1 MNKNPFAPQPSYNP
15 PQPPLPPGPPPPQ
28 PSQPDYSAYWAAAA
42 AAQSHATP
50 SYNAQWPGSA
60 APAPAAPAR
69 PPAEQSNLYANYGY
83 GGQQSFQWQAQQQQ
97 QRAPQIQFQP
107 PQPQPPPPQQYNP
120 YQPQQAAA
128 FAQPY
133 VPQAGPTP
141 LPPPPIVQQP
151 YAPPQHQQQQQR
163 QFFPPPQRHNQP
175 HQPQHQQH
183 QQFAHGVHHTPP
195 QHLPPAK
202 RIKYEASGPH
212 ARPPPQQVPPPP
224 QPQFQPPPPPP
235 GPMGQQS
242 QMGGGFG
249 AGRPNGQ
256 GGSMPRGGGPG
267 GRGGGGAGRGRGGN
281 MGNNRGGS
289 GRGRGGSMYNSSGRG
304 GGQGGQQLKGHGS
317 RGNFGGNRDYGNR
330 RGGSFSGGGSGG
342 VSGGGHGHQQGAG
355 GSYRGRGQGPN
366 YGSNYTRGGRH
377 ESGGT
382 FGSRDGVMSSSFV
395 STTSSSGKK
404 DENRRTL
411 TDFKIV
417 GLEVREL
424 DWSWGVLPSA
434 EVPAKDEPTDAE
446 HVPPMASPQNE
457 DETSNAE
464 PAQGPVE
471 APATST
477 DSAPSQPAKQESDD
491 AVPIKG
497 EPSTA
502 GDTTEPSTPAP
513 SSVPTTKALSD
524 MPAPSPP
531 PSRIRIYFHTPVTPD
546 DSHPIPH
553 GTGSFNLASS
563 SDAGTRKGK
572 RKKLEDDDGDIEER
586 RAPPP
591 PPGGQHERAMSVE
604 GVDRDSVAPS
614 VAETTSEGDWLMAAI
629 GEDEGDEADGEG
641 DLHVSE
647 VDPQA
652 DGDGSGYVA
661 ETEDGNIGGTG
672 SDHDHDHVDEGE
684 SGLSNHDSV
693 PEDPPGLGD
702 GQLLDDAHSALAASR
717 EAGAKGSSDAPSG
730 STGAGGAVQ
739 ELNGHGSVAIPH
751 PEQQSPEPP
760 GVAVVVQ
767 EQSDVAVKPAA
778 EPAPS
783 AVSLDVPIVAVS
795 DASDS
800 TVASSHASADSVI
813 APPEPT
819 VTAAEQSADSV
830 SSPDAQV
837 PPSTQPDSITS
848 SADGGDLPLTQEI
861 SFGDV
866 RSSTLNDDT
875 AYDSATQVE
884 TQIDELASPEATT
897 LISGSSISTYGEL
910 NQLPLK
916 ADPHPGLPT
925 PSANR
930 LSISYAGGT
939 KRLVINAEVVESL
952 KVFRAEGRIEVR
964 MTLEKEETNGLNGVL
979 IESLSEATKSYTP
992 LETLSAAVESDST
1005 VPPFSKATLPCKV
1018 ILLVHLDTERPL
1030 SEPKWV
1036 KSGDVQEWLKSM
1048 FGRMFWVAGDAA
1060 EGWEKKIEVVD
1071 PDPAPTIWTVLE
1083 GWSVNSP
1090 VGTLTERQR
1099 FLRTHMTESD
1109 NILEILLRLVR
1120 GERATPFSQ
1129 SSPAISAPSI
1139 SGPLLSALSQGS
1151 AHGAQQT
1158 HVSLAVLAMVRM
1170 AVEYAKRAVGEE
1182 KGKSEVEERVGEIIR
1197 CLPSHL
1203 LYKSLDGIFK
1213 EWKVEKKGG
1222 R

>member
-1 MNKNPFAPQPSYNP
+1 S
-15 PQPPLPPGPPPPQ
+15 
-28 PSQPDYSAYWAAAA
+28 
-42 AAQSHATP
+42 
-50 SYNAQWPGSA
+50 
-60 APAPAAPAR
+60 
-69 PPAEQSNLYANYGY
+69 
-83 GGQQSFQWQAQQQQ
+83 
-97 QRAPQIQFQP
+97 
-107 PQPQPPPPQQYNP
+107 
-120 YQPQQAAA
+120 
-128 FAQPY
+128 
-133 VPQAGPTP
+133 
-141 LPPPPIVQQP
+141 
-151 YAPPQHQQQQQR
+151 
-163 QFFPPPQRHNQP
+163 
-175 HQPQHQQH
+175 
-183 QQFAHGVHHTPP
+183 
-195 QHLPPAK
+195 
-202 RIKYEASGPH
+202 
-212 ARPPPQQVPPPP
+212 
-224 QPQFQPPPPPP
+224 
-235 GPMGQQS
+235 MGQQS

-256 GGSMPRGGGPG
+256 GGSMSRGGGPG
-267 GRGGGGAGRGRGGN
+267 GRGGSGVGRGRGGN
-281 MGNNRGGS
+281 MGNNRGGT
-289 GRGRGGSMYNSSGRG
+289 GRGRGGSMYSSSGRG

-317 RGNFGGNRDYGNR
+317 RGNLGGNRDYGNR

-366 YGSNYTRGGRH
+366 YSNNYTRGGRH
-377 ESGGT
+377 EGGGT
-382 FGSRDGVMSSSFV
+382 FGSRDGVTSSSFV

-424 DWSWGVLPSA
+424 DWSWGLLPSA
-434 EVPAKDEPTDAE
+434 EVPAKDEPVDGE
-446 HVPPMASPQNE
+446 HVPPTASAQTE

-464 PAQGPVE
+464 PAQEPTE
-471 APATST
+471 AHATST
-477 DSAPSQPAKQESDD
+477 DTAPSSPAKQESGD
-491 AVPIKG
+491 AVPIKA
-497 EPSTA
+497 ESSTA
-502 GDTTEPSTPAP
+502 GDATEPSTPAP

-553 GTGSFNLASS
+553 GTGSFSLASS
-563 SDAGTRKGK
+563 NDAGTRKGK

-604 GVDRDSVAPS
+604 GIDRDSVAPS

-629 GEDEGDEADGEG
+629 GEDEGDDADGEG

-661 ETEDGNIGGTG
+661 ETEDVSTIIHALVLNHEQPVPALVPTSLTFCSFRCEGNIGGAA
-672 SDHDHDHVDEGE
+672 SDHDHDHADGGE
-684 SGLSNHDSV
+684 HGLSNHDSV

-702 GQLLDDAHSALAASR
+702 GQLLDDAHSALAASV

-730 STGAGGAVQ
+730 PTGAGGAVQ
-739 ELNGHGSVAIPH
+739 ELLNGHSSIAIPH
-751 PEQQSPEPP
+751 PEQQSPEALD
-760 GVAVVVQ
+760 VAVVVQ
-767 EQSDVAVKPAA
+767 EQSDVLVKPAA

-783 AVSLDVPIVAVS
+783 AISSDVPVVVVS
-795 DASDS
+795 DAPDS
-800 TVASSHASADSVI
+800 TVASSHASVDSVI
-813 APPEPT
+813 APPEPAAP
-819 VTAAEQSADSV
+819 AAEQSADSV

-848 SADGGDLPLTQEI
+848 SADGGDIPLTQEI

-866 RSSTLNDDT
+866 RSSTLNDDA

-884 TQIDELASPEATT
+884 TQIDDLASPDATT
-897 LISGSSISTYGEL
+897 LVSGSSISTYGEL

-916 ADPHPGLPT
+916 TDPHPGLPT

-964 MTLEKEETNGLNGVL
+964 MTLDKEETNGLNGVL

-1018 ILLVHLDTERPL
+1018 LLLVHLDTERPL

-1060 EGWEKKIEVVD
+1060 EGWEKKIEVID

-1099 FLRTHMTESD
+1099 FLRTHMTEPD